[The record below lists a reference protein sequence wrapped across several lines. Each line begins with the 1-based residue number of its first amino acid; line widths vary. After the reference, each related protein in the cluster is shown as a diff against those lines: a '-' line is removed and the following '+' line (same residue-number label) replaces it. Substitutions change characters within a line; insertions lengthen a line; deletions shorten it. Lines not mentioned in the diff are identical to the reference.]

1 MASTSP
7 SFRIQ
12 ASGIGISSLYP
23 TTFPERNSHK
33 NWHVSIKTQKQRHS
47 GYRENVY
54 SRVFLIVHLVF
65 NARWTVVTPT
75 LLCSTCITF
84 LLNIFWGIHQELF
97 FMFIPKKIA
106 KLQKENRGGAFLKK
120 LLAYSIQIFWME
132 LHDKCL
138 PWNHWYHISMYFPE
152 SFQIIDKFCSSPLM
166 IFLNMA
172 FKHKRSDKKWKD
184 ISSFLE
190 FLYLVTPLCV
200 YWTFIAQYPNS
211 IYPS

>member
-1 MASTSP
+1 MFQHLVFMISYLILFPGRQLLPTPKHFKYQPWTYWHSPLASTSP

-12 ASGIGISSLYP
+12 ASGIDISSLYP

-33 NWHVSIKTQKQRHS
+33 NWHLSIKTQKQRHS

-106 KLQKENRGGAFLKK
+106 KLQKENHGGAFLKK

-138 PWNHWYHISMYFPE
+138 SWNHW
-152 SFQIIDKFCSSPLM
+152 
-166 IFLNMA
+166 
-172 FKHKRSDKKWKD
+172 
-184 ISSFLE
+184 
-190 FLYLVTPLCV
+190 
-200 YWTFIAQYPNS
+200 
-211 IYPS
+211 